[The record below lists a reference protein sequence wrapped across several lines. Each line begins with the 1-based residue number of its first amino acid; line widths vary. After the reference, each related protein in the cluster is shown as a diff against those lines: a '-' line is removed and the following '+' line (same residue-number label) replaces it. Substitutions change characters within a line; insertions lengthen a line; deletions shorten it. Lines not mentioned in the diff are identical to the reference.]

1 MNSVFC
7 YHNDFLGQKIDFH
20 KKLFVFR
27 LWWNEFNPKEIKFLS
42 YYRFLYINSIILIFE
57 NNSRLYKIFDP
68 YFMDTR
74 IVKIMISQKYRQL
87 GISVFSTKSRF
98 AIGFQSIHPLIT
110 INFYMNFKLKMIIN
124 YYFVNRH
131 LETIIV
137 LHTIK
142 LFKIFNFFECYRL
155 QIIKFE
161 VKLIINTVK
170 KEIFRKC
177 SELAT
182 ISISSCITIFLLMW
196 FQRYTKFAIIVSW
209 QNQH

>member
-1 MNSVFC
+1 
-7 YHNDFLGQKIDFH
+7 
-20 KKLFVFR
+20 
-27 LWWNEFNPKEIKFLS
+27 
-42 YYRFLYINSIILIFE
+42 
-57 NNSRLYKIFDP
+57 
-68 YFMDTR
+68 MDTR
-74 IVKIMISQKYRQL
+74 IMKIMIPQKYKQL
-87 GISVFSTKSRF
+87 DISVFSTKSRF
-98 AIGFQSIHPLIT
+98 AIGCQSTHSLIK
-110 INFYMNFKLKMIIN
+110 INFCMNFKLKMIIN

-131 LETIIV
+131 LEPIIV

-142 LFKIFNFFECYRL
+142 LFKIFNFPECYRL

-161 VKLIINTVK
+161 VKLFINTVK

-177 SELAT
+177 SELTA